1 MYNDILLM
9 VQIVVLIILGVL
21 LWQIW
26 RFLHNKDIP
35 DDEPLGK
42 ERAKYITR
50 RLTWIAICAGL
61 EAALQITSAIL
72 RIFEII

>member
-1 MYNDILLM
+1 MYADILIA

-26 RFLHNKDIP
+26 RFLHSKDIP

-42 ERAKYITR
+42 ERAKYLTR
-50 RLTWIAICAGL
+50 RATWICICVGL
-61 EAALQITSAIL
+61 EAALQIASAIL
-72 RIFEII
+72 RFLEAI

>member
-50 RLTWIAICAGL
+50 RLTWIGICAGL
-61 EAALQITSAIL
+61 EALLQIASAIL
-72 RIFEII
+72 RFIEAI